1 MNIRVSDIAGY
12 LNTTF
17 EGDDILITG
26 ISSIFNIKSNT
37 LCFVKNKQNVYC
49 NKPFLLLAPKG
60 YKNSA
65 NNSII
70 LVDNPRL
77 SYAKVVS
84 NFLAE
89 KEEVEDHK
97 TAMIHSTATIGKGSC
112 IGVYSSIGKN
122 VKIGNNTIIK
132 NNVHIICDKPLTSKV
147 EDAVALEKLVHKNK
161 IVFALT
167 HNYSGYP
174 MLREAKKLVEKNKI
188 GKIKV
193 INVEYPQGY
202 TVAVKKKDE
211 KNILKWRLDKNM
223 CGPSMILAEIG
234 THAYHLMRYVTG
246 LEVKE
251 VSAEVNSLSDEISV
265 DDNAFMIVRM
275 NNKARG
281 SIWVSSAATGGE
293 NGLKIRAYGTKGAVE
308 WLQDE
313 PNILKFTELNSSTQ
327 IITRA
332 SDAVSDLS
340 IQSSRVAAGHPEGF
354 FEAFANIYTEFADSI
369 QANLKKNK
377 KKLVHPSVNDG
388 VMGIKFI
395 FAAKKS
401 SNLNSKWIK
410 I

>member
-1 MNIRVSDIAGY
+1 MKKKAKIAFGK
-12 LNTTF
+12 LNLLRN
-17 EGDDILITG
+17 DQL
-26 ISSIFNIKSNT
+26 NN
-37 LCFVKNKQNVYC
+37 KNK
-49 NKPFLLLAPKG
+49 
-60 YKNSA
+60 
-65 NNSII
+65 I
-70 LVDNPRL
+70 
-77 SYAKVVS
+77 
-84 NFLAE
+84 
-89 KEEVEDHK
+89 
-97 TAMIHSTATIGKGSC
+97 
-112 IGVYSSIGKN
+112 
-122 VKIGNNTIIK
+122 KIGFVGGGPNSFIGYTHRLAARFDNRFEFVAGVFSKDKKKSKEFGRSLGLDSDRCYNDYKIMAKQELARHDGVQAIGIMTPSGDHYKIAKEFIK

-147 EDAVALEKLVHKNK
+147 EDAVALEKLVHKTK

-211 KNILKWRLDKNM
+211 KSTLKWRLDKNM

-265 DDNAFMIVRM
+265 DDNAFMTVRM

-293 NGLKIRAYGTKGAVE
+293 NGLKIRVYGTNGAVE
-308 WLQDE
+308 WLQDD
-313 PNILKFTELNSSTQ
+313 PNILKFTELNSSTK

-332 SDAVSDLS
+332 SNYVSDLS

-369 QANLKKNK
+369 QNATSKNK
-377 KKLVHPSVNDG
+377 KATVHPTVNDG

>member
-1 MNIRVSDIAGY
+1 MKKKTKIAFGKLDLLRNDQLNNKNKIKIGFIGGGPNSFIGYTHRLAARFDNKFDFIAGV
-12 LNTTF
+12 F
-17 EGDDILITG
+17 
-26 ISSIFNIKSNT
+26 S
-37 LCFVKNKQNVYC
+37 KNKKKSITFGKSLGLDQSRCYND
-49 NKPFLLLAPKG
+49 
-60 YKNSA
+60 YKTM
-65 NNSII
+65 
-70 LVDNPRL
+70 
-77 SYAKVVS
+77 AK
-84 NFLAE
+84 
-89 KEEVEDHK
+89 KESERSDGVEAIGIMTPSGDH
-97 TAMIHSTATIGKGSC
+97 
-112 IGVYSSIGKN
+112 Y
-122 VKIGNNTIIK
+122 KIAKEFIK
-132 NNVHIICDKPLTSKV
+132 NNIHIICDKPLTANVK
-147 EDAVALEKLVHKNK
+147 DAIALEKLVNKKN

-167 HNYSGYP
+167 HNYSAYP
-174 MLREAKKLVEKNKI
+174 MLREAKELVTNNKI

-211 KNILKWRLDKNM
+211 KNTLKWRLDKEM

-265 DDNAFMIVRM
+265 DDNAFMVVRM

-293 NGLKIRAYGTKGAVE
+293 NGLKIRVYGTKGAVE
-308 WLQDE
+308 WLQDD
-313 PNILKFTELNSSTQ
+313 PNILKYTELDKSTK

-332 SDAVSDLS
+332 SNTVSNLS

-354 FEAFANIYTEFADSI
+354 FEAFANIYTEFAYAI
-369 QANLKKNK
+369 QNNKKKNNS
-377 KKLVHPSVNDG
+377 KLVHPTVNDG
-388 VMGIKFI
+388 VKGIKFI

>member
-1 MNIRVSDIAGY
+1 MKKKTKIAFGELNLLRNDQLNNKNKIKIGFIGGGPNSFIGYTHRLAARFDNRFDFIAGV
-12 LNTTF
+12 F
-17 EGDDILITG
+17 
-26 ISSIFNIKSNT
+26 S
-37 LCFVKNKQNVYC
+37 KNKKKSITFGKSLGLDQSRCYND
-49 NKPFLLLAPKG
+49 
-60 YKNSA
+60 YKTM
-65 NNSII
+65 
-70 LVDNPRL
+70 
-77 SYAKVVS
+77 AK
-84 NFLAE
+84 
-89 KEEVEDHK
+89 KESERSDGVEAIGIMTPSGDH
-97 TAMIHSTATIGKGSC
+97 
-112 IGVYSSIGKN
+112 Y
-122 VKIGNNTIIK
+122 KIAKEFIK
-132 NNVHIICDKPLTSKV
+132 NNIHIICDKPLTANVK
-147 EDAVALEKLVHKNK
+147 DAIALEKLVNKKN

-167 HNYSGYP
+167 HNYSAYP
-174 MLREAKKLVEKNKI
+174 MLREAKELVTNNKI

-211 KNILKWRLDKNM
+211 KTTLKWRLDKEM

-265 DDNAFMIVRM
+265 DDNAFMVVRM

-293 NGLKIRAYGTKGAVE
+293 NGLKIRVYGTKGAVE
-308 WLQDE
+308 WLQDD
-313 PNILKFTELNSSTQ
+313 PNILKYTELNKSTK

-332 SDAVSDLS
+332 SNAVSNLS
-340 IQSSRVAAGHPEGF
+340 IKSSRVAAGHPEGF
-354 FEAFANIYTEFADSI
+354 FEAFANIYTEFAYAI
-369 QANLKKNK
+369 QNNKKKNNS
-377 KKLVHPSVNDG
+377 KLVHPTVNDG
-388 VMGIKFI
+388 VKGIKFI

>member
-1 MNIRVSDIAGY
+1 MQKKEKIAFGK
-12 LNTTF
+12 LN
-17 EGDDILITG
+17 
-26 ISSIFNIKSNT
+26 
-37 LCFVKNKQNVYC
+37 
-49 NKPFLLLAPKG
+49 LLRNDQL
-60 YKNSA
+60 
-65 NNSII
+65 NNQKRI
-70 LVDNPRL
+70 
-77 SYAKVVS
+77 
-84 NFLAE
+84 
-89 KEEVEDHK
+89 
-97 TAMIHSTATIGKGSC
+97 
-112 IGVYSSIGKN
+112 
-122 VKIGNNTIIK
+122 KIGFIGGGPNSFIGYTHRLAARFDNRFDFVAGVFSKDKKKSIAFGKSLGLDPERCYNDFKTMAKKESDRADGVEAIGIMTPSGDHYKIAKEFIK
-132 NNVHIICDKPLTSKV
+132 KKIHIICDKPLTAKI
-147 EDAVALEKLVHKNK
+147 EDAIALEK
-161 IVFALT
+161 IVKKSNIIFALT
-167 HNYSGYP
+167 HNYSAYP
-174 MLREAKKLVEKNKI
+174 MLREAKELVSKNKI

-211 KNILKWRLDKNM
+211 KSTLKWRLDKNI

-293 NGLKIRAYGTKGAVE
+293 NGLKIRVYGTKGAVE
-308 WLQDE
+308 WLQDD
-313 PNILKFTELNSSTQ
+313 PNILKFTELNSSTK

-332 SDAVSDLS
+332 SDVVSDLS

-377 KKLVHPSVNDG
+377 KKSVHPTVNDG

>member
-1 MNIRVSDIAGY
+1 MKKKTKIAFGKLDLLRNDQLNNKNKIKIGFIGGGPNSFIGYTHRLAARFDNRFDFIAGV
-12 LNTTF
+12 F
-17 EGDDILITG
+17 
-26 ISSIFNIKSNT
+26 S
-37 LCFVKNKQNVYC
+37 KNKKKSITFGKSLGLDQSRCYND
-49 NKPFLLLAPKG
+49 
-60 YKNSA
+60 YKTM
-65 NNSII
+65 
-70 LVDNPRL
+70 
-77 SYAKVVS
+77 AK
-84 NFLAE
+84 
-89 KEEVEDHK
+89 KESERSDGVEAIGIMTPSGDH
-97 TAMIHSTATIGKGSC
+97 
-112 IGVYSSIGKN
+112 Y
-122 VKIGNNTIIK
+122 KIAKEFIK
-132 NNVHIICDKPLTSKV
+132 NNIHIICDKPLTANVK
-147 EDAVALEKLVHKNK
+147 DAIALEKLVNKKN

-167 HNYSGYP
+167 HNYSAYP
-174 MLREAKKLVEKNKI
+174 MLREAKELVTNNKI

-211 KNILKWRLDKNM
+211 KSILKWRLDKEM

-265 DDNAFMIVRM
+265 DDNAFMVVRM

-293 NGLKIRAYGTKGAVE
+293 NGLKIRVYGTKGAVE
-308 WLQDE
+308 WLQDD
-313 PNILKFTELNSSTQ
+313 PNFLKYTELDKSTK

-332 SDAVSDLS
+332 SNTVSNLS

-354 FEAFANIYTEFADSI
+354 FEAFANIYTEFAYAI
-369 QANLKKNK
+369 QNNKKKNNS
-377 KKLVHPSVNDG
+377 KLVHPTVNDG
-388 VMGIKFI
+388 VKGIKFI